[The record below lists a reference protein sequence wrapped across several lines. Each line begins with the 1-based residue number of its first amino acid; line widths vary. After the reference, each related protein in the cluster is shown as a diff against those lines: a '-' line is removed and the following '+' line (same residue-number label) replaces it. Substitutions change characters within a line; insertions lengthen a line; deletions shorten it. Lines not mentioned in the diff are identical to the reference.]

1 MRGRPFEPGNKFGR
15 GRPTGSR
22 NKSTMALQTMMEQHG
37 EAIVKKTV
45 LMAIQGDK
53 MAIRLCLE
61 RLLPARRNSTIRFK
75 LPPINS
81 ATDVARS
88 LSKVVQAVATG
99 KLAPAEGEL
108 LTAILERLQRNIQ
121 TLDLEK
127 RVGALERQ
135 NSEASHDESSQL

>member
-22 NKSTMALQTMMEQHG
+22 NKSTVALQSMMEQHG

-61 RLLPARRNSTIRFK
+61 RLLPARRNSPIRFK

-81 ATDVARS
+81 AAGVTRA
-88 LSKVVQAVATG
+88 LSRVVQGVADG
-99 KLAPAEGEL
+99 KLSAAEGET

-135 NSEASHDESSQL
+135 NSEAPNDESSQF